1 MASDEWLG
9 GYTLEQLLGA
19 APVSEPV
26 KKQSLLGKLLG
37 APFRLVVGLV
47 KLPFIIVG
55 RMIAGVG
62 SAIGEVAKLPVRFVS
77 AILRPWRRS

>member
-1 MASDEWLG
+1 MGSDEWLG

-26 KKQSLLGKLLG
+26 KKQSLLGKVLG
-37 APFRLVVGLV
+37 APFRLVVGLI
-47 KLPFIIVG
+47 KLPFTILG
-55 RMIAGVG
+55 RLVAGAG

-77 AILRPWRRS
+77 AIIRPWRRS